1 MPPARIIVGVT
12 APLALLVLLTG
23 TTSAAAGS
31 LQASEHAGAGRAP
44 ALSVSPSIPCPPAAA
59 PSFDVALPAAG
70 DPAAETAPPAASDAM
85 PCASVQP
92 PSMQA
97 DHAELTVEA
106 GDLWFGPDELTIT
119 SQGTTTITL
128 IDVGAAVHN
137 LSVDE
142 LSVLVVAAPGRSSQ
156 VSIVDPKPGTYEFYC
171 SVSGHRAAGMF
182 GTLIVE

>member
-23 TTSAAAGS
+23 TTVAAAAS
-31 LQASEHAGAGRAP
+31 LPAPEQAGAGPAP
-44 ALSVSPSIPCPPAAA
+44 AVGVSPSIPCPPAAA
-59 PSFDVALPAAG
+59 PSFDALPAPA
-70 DPAAETAPPAASDAM
+70 DSAAETAPPGAAQPT
-85 PCASVQP
+85 PCSSAPP

-97 DHAELTVEA
+97 DHVELTVEA
-106 GDLWFGPDELTIT
+106 GDLWFGPDALTIT

-142 LSVLVVAAPGRSSQ
+142 LGLLVVAAPGQSSQ

-171 SVSGHRAAGMF
+171 SVSGHRAAGMI

>member
-1 MPPARIIVGVT
+1 MPSARIIVGVT
-12 APLALLVLLTG
+12 TPLALLVLLTG
-23 TTSAAAGS
+23 TTLAAA
-31 LQASEHAGAGRAP
+31 ASPPAPEHAGAGQAT
-44 ALSVSPSIPCPPAAA
+44 ALSFSPSIPCPPAAA
-59 PSFDVALPAAG
+59 PSFEVALPAPG
-70 DPAAETAPPAASDAM
+70 DSAAETAPPAAADAM
-85 PCASVQP
+85 PCASAQP
-92 PSMQA
+92 MQA
-97 DHAELTVEA
+97 DHAELMVEA

-142 LSVLVVAAPGRSSQ
+142 LGLQVVAAPGQSSQ

-171 SVSGHRAAGMF
+171 SVSGHRAAGMI

>member
-1 MPPARIIVGVT
+1 MT
-12 APLALLVLLTG
+12 TPLALLALLTG
-23 TTSAAAGS
+23 ATVAAAFLS
-31 LQASEHAGAGRAP
+31 APEHAGAEQAT

-59 PSFDVALPAAG
+59 ASFDVALPAPG
-70 DPAAETAPPAASDAM
+70 DSPVETAPPAAAELM
-85 PCASVQP
+85 PCASAPP

-97 DHAELTVEA
+97 DHVELTVEA
-106 GDLWFGPDELTIT
+106 GDLWFRPDELTIA

-142 LSVLVVAAPGRSSQ
+142 LGLQVVAAPGRSSQ

-171 SVSGHRAAGMF
+171 SVSGHRAAGMI